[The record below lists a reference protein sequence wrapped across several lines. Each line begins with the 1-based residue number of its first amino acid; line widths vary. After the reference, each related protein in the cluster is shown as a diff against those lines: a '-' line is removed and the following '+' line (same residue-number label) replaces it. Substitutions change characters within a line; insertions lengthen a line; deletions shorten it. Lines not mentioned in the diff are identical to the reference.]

1 MPFGTP
7 GGDVQAQAMLQVF
20 LNINVFGMAPQ
31 DAIEAPRFANYSY
44 PGSFEPHPYFPG
56 RLQIE
61 SRIERAVGDEL
72 AQRGHDVH
80 WWDDYIWKAGAV
92 CAIVADHK
100 NGVLHG
106 GADPRRPAYVLGW

>member
-1 MPFGTP
+1 MNAALPIHVAA
-7 GGDVQAQAMLQVF
+7 GGAAMVLGASA
-20 LNINVFGMAPQ
+20 LTARKGG
-31 DAIEAPRFANYSY
+31 AIEAPRFASYSY
-44 PGSFEPHPYFPG
+44 PGSFEPHSYFPA

-92 CAIVADHK
+92 CAIVADHA